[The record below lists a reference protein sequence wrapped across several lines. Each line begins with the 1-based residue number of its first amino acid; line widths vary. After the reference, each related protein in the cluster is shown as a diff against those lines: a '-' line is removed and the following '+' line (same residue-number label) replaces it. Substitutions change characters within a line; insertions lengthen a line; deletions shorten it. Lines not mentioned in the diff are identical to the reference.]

1 MEEDR
6 KKVMGKSMAELYIDE
21 IFSSLRAGHAAVLV
35 GAGFSRNADPANEA
49 VTEKIVMW
57 NGLIDR
63 FCDKLDIC
71 ADDRKYLNT
80 LKVAQ
85 EIEETY
91 GRPFLDQMIQDILSD
106 HSYRPSDIHES
117 LLNLPWSDV
126 FTTNYDTLL
135 ERACETLPDPE
146 RKYQIIRD
154 QKDLIYSAGGSRLI
168 KLHGSFPSNGPFIIT
183 EEDFRTYPNTHAP
196 FINTVQQAMLENT
209 FCLIGF
215 SGDDPNFLKWI
226 GWIHDNLGLQNSPI
240 IYLITHTALKPAQI
254 QYLSSKKIRVVV
266 LEDVEK
272 YRNPSILDAND
283 YYKELYRAFLKDLN
297 IRIKSK
303 NEKKNSWPEKSEVY
317 FDWADVSKEGIRNS
331 LVNIHNSYPGWIFAP
346 FKIHESVSYL
356 IVKIEHLYIDKI
368 KMINKDHYLSDNEKE
383 RFQEA
388 VKKDAKLSE
397 AENVILSLEIV
408 FEYCWLHMIIGRP
421 LSISTINEI
430 APYLQQYKNLSN
442 TDKTKSSEDKWA
454 YILLAELHAYRV
466 NGVEKEWQDLYSDL
480 KRMTLTSESGNS
492 LIYEDIYH
500 DIYTLKFDNIG
511 AKADQIDTNH
521 NRYVWALRKGCLWA
535 MDGRYIE
542 AANLIKDN
550 LNSIRYSIGENK
562 EGHDI
567 RNSSIESCL
576 VTLYNYVMNA
586 QRMSFGSDKDQAIDF
601 QQESPKDA
609 EVDFIWDQEN
619 TRFAD
624 RLSAQYVFKPGTTVT
639 KNFDIGSETTSIA
652 ITRDNKDLRL
662 ALEFVSFRE
671 MTGIPFRLSLVVY
684 KDGVMGAVNRL
695 APYSLV
701 YPIVLSTLVKDDK
714 LIQDILSR
722 KYLANISI
730 DIVDALVDTC
740 VQACS
745 SAVKVVESLDNTY
758 YKSKLVEFPLEVMP
772 ELISRLCTRCSSEK
786 FPRLLELVRELFEK
800 SELNSSISGID
811 SFVQRLI
818 ACMPLEQL
826 LNHIEIFWKLPLVKN
841 GSYPECFGY
850 ILNRWNDLVDRT
862 QFDEET
868 KNRHLKLP
876 LNDSRRKKLQ
886 KLFDDSRERDYHT
899 AAITRLIYLYK
910 LYEWSDG
917 EKKRLKEILL
927 EPENVHDGRPF
938 LGGYLSATLY
948 DYLDEKSSL
957 AQSEDGLSKTTVNNY
972 DSNATMDSWLQSEW
986 NRIIED
992 IKSACASGIFKDYS
1006 NELLN
1011 ATCFVQRYKVTD
1023 HQIQEL
1029 ADVLLVLC
1037 NKLADFRSDKGRNA
1051 GFNTVIS
1058 GNLSTAGSL
1067 LGEAILNAKLV
1078 DNKKKYVCNQVDE
1091 ICKLLQA
1098 NKIPCSLLGFC
1109 LSEPKN
1115 RTEVIIENLFNGEEA
1130 YASEA
1135 ILTISRLC
1143 RNHISIGEEVKN
1155 LLISALVTNMGVK
1168 IYPYVQEI
1176 DFLLREDLLA
1186 DEQLKRIDRSLPK
1199 YLELTAF
1206 DEYEDDNSV
1215 SEKIQLRQSVTNLA
1229 HTLIITAEKKGIIIK
1244 SAKNWKKDSSDCEE
1258 FAEIRNCWDEIP
1270 SDYKE

>member
-1 MEEDR
+1 M
-6 KKVMGKSMAELYIDE
+6 SELYIDE
-21 IFSSLRAGHAAVLV
+21 IFTSLLAGHAAVLV
-35 GAGFSRNADPANEA
+35 GAGFSRNADPVNEA

-71 ADDRKYLNT
+71 VGDRKYLNT

-91 GRPFLDQMIQDILSD
+91 GRPFLDQMIQGILSD

-272 YRNPSILDAND
+272 YREPSILDAND

-297 IRIKSK
+297 TRIKSK

-317 FDWADVSKEGIRNS
+317 FGWADVSKEGIRNL

-346 FKIHESVSYL
+346 FKIHESVAYL
-356 IVKIEHLYIDKI
+356 IKKIENVYIDKVN
-368 KMINKDHYLSDNEKE
+368 MINKDHYLSDEEKE
-383 RFQEA
+383 QFQEA

-397 AENVILSLEIV
+397 AQNVILSLEIV
-408 FEYCWLHMIIGRP
+408 FEYCWLHTIIGRP
-421 LSISTINEI
+421 LSLSAIKEI
-430 APYLQQYKNLSN
+430 TTYIQQYENLSN

-466 NGVEKEWQDLYSDL
+466 NGSEKEWQERYNRL
-480 KRMTLTSESGNS
+480 KGGTLNSEFRNS
-492 LIYEDIYH
+492 LIFEDVYH

-562 EGHDI
+562 ERHDI

-576 VTLYNYVMNA
+576 VTLYNYVMNV
-586 QRMSFGSDKDQAIDF
+586 QRMSFRSDKDQAIGF

-639 KNFDIGSETTSIA
+639 KNFDIGSETRSITL
-652 ITRDNKDLRL
+652 TRDDTDYRL

-671 MTGIPFRLSLVVY
+671 MTGIPFRLSLFVY
-684 KDGVMGAVNRL
+684 KEGVMGAVNRL

-722 KYLANISI
+722 KYLANITI

-745 SAVKVVESLDNTY
+745 SAVKAVESLENTY

-772 ELISRLCTRCSSEK
+772 ELLSRLCTRCSSEK

-850 ILNRWNDLVDRT
+850 VLKRWNEVVNRT
-862 QFDEET
+862 QFNEKT

-876 LNDSRRKKLQ
+876 LNNPKRKELQ
-886 KLFDDSRERDYHT
+886 KLFDDSSNNDYHT
-899 AAITRLIYLYK
+899 AAIARLICLFK

-927 EPENVHDGRPF
+927 EPEIVHDGRPF
-938 LGGYLSATLY
+938 LDGYYSATLY
-948 DYLDEKSSL
+948 DYVDEKSSL
-957 AQSEDGLSKTTVNNY
+957 AHSEEGISKIGVSNDSRKETT
-972 DSNATMDSWLQSEW
+972 DSWLQNEW

-992 IKSACASGIFKDYS
+992 IKSACVPGLFKDYS

-1029 ADVLLVLC
+1029 ADVLLTLC
-1037 NKLADFRSDKGRNA
+1037 NKLADIRSAKGRNA
-1051 GFNTVIS
+1051 GFTTDIS
-1058 GNLSTAGSL
+1058 DVLGTAGSL
-1067 LGEAILNAKLV
+1067 LGEAILSAKLV
-1078 DNKKKYVCNQVDE
+1078 NNKKKYVCDQVDE

-1098 NKIPCSLLGFC
+1098 NKIPCSLLSFC
-1109 LSEPKN
+1109 LSEPQN

-1135 ILTISRLC
+1135 RVTISRLC
-1143 RNHISIGEEVKN
+1143 RNHISISEEVKN

-1176 DFLLREDLLA
+1176 DFLLKEDLLT
-1186 DEQLKRIDRSLPK
+1186 DEQLKRIDSSLPK

-1229 HTLIITAEKKGIIIK
+1229 HTLIITAR
-1244 SAKNWKKDSSDCEE
+1244 KKDIVIDGAKAWKDVSSRPEE

-1270 SDYKE
+1270 SDFKE